1 MDKEKIIERIANLLQ
16 SASAVQC
23 NIALTFIEHMVN
35 AP

>member
-1 MDKEKIIERIANLLQ
+1 MDKEKIIEQIVKLLQ

-23 NIALTFIEHMVN
+23 SLALTFVKHMVS